1 MHVLVADDDAGYRLL
16 VKTALAKWGFQALL
30 ATDGSMAWDLLQ
42 APDSPAI
49 AILDWMMPGYDGLE
63 LCRMLRAQKKSIYI
77 ILLTSNKEKKDVIQ
91 GLQTGADDYV
101 VKPFDREELFA
112 RLQTGLRIVQLQQSL
127 EKRVLELETALS
139 QVKQLSGLLPIC
151 SYCKN
156 IRDDKNYWQRVE
168 DYMGSNADL
177 RFQPRHLPQLLQ
189 DSRGAATRRSG
200 DHAAVGN
207 GSHGSNTDR
216 QG

>member
-1 MHVLVADDDAGYRLL
+1 MQVLVADDDAGYRLL
-16 VKTALAKWGFQALL
+16 VKTALAKWGFEPIL
-30 ATDGSMAWDLLQ
+30 ATDGSMAWDMLQ
-42 APDSPAI
+42 AANAPAM

-63 LCRMLRAQKKSIYI
+63 LCRMLRAQKKTMYL
-77 ILLTSNKEKKDVIQ
+77 ILLTSNREKKDVIQ

-112 RLQTGLRIVQLQQSL
+112 RLQTGTRVIELQQSL
-127 EKRVLELETALS
+127 EKRVAELEAALG

-168 DYMGSNADL
+168 DYVSSNAGV
-177 RFQPRHLPQLLQ
+177 RFSHGICPKCCKTQIEPQLKEA
-189 DSRGAATRRSG
+189 GITPE
-200 DHAAVGN
+200 
-207 GSHGSNTDR
+207 
-216 QG
+216 